1 MFISQNY
8 SYAILRPLQR
18 EILARGGE
26 VKWFFYG
33 DEVNQ
38 NFLRSDESCLETI
51 DDVISGNQTF
61 HTFPGII
68 PNFIPEK
75 VAVFHGLILKT
86 KSKRIRRSFYI
97 EAVTCIVPKAL
108 IQL

>member
-51 DDVISGNQTF
+51 DDVIQWQPDISYI
-61 HTFPGII
+61 PGM
-68 PNFIPEK
+68 
-75 VAVFHGLILKT
+75 
-86 KSKRIRRSFYI
+86 
-97 EAVTCIVPKAL
+97 
-108 IQL
+108 

>member
-51 DDVISGNQTF
+51 DDVIQWQPDISYIPGNV
-61 HTFPGII
+61 I
-68 PNFIPEK
+68 PKFIPGKK
-75 VAVFHGLILKT
+75 VAVFHGFNSGKLNRKGYEDHFN
-86 KSKRIRRSFYI
+86 IRG
-97 EAVTCIVPKAL
+97 
-108 IQL
+108 